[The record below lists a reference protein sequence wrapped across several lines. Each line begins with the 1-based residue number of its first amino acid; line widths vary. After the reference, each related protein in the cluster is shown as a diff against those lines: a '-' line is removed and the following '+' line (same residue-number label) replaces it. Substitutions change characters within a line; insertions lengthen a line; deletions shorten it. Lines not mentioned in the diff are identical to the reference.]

1 MARAGAG
8 TRCNLSHCGW
18 YSATGLQLAP
28 ADPLAWRT
36 RVRELRVTVQPAGL
50 KGLGVF
56 AVQEHGQSVSLAVP
70 QLGPYPSRGAPG
82 GSGRLVTPRER
93 PHHWPSSHCLGCS
106 SKPPPKPPISPPLT
120 IQAQT
125 AGPGRWVC
133 SYAGEL
139 LNLSQ
144 LLTRYAASKP
154 TYVYR
159 LSGSLSTGCSKLAPG
174 ADLIPRFPCAE
185 GTCRGYLRRPRCSP
199 WPPVNTRGMFR
210 LAPSPATLLSCCT
223 QALDRRTGHR
233 SLLSLPQPPRAPQ
246 PARKGRPHQN

>member
-1 MARAGAG
+1 MRQQTLWRGARA
-8 TRCNLSHCGW
+8 CGSSGSPCSPLVSRASVSSQSSSRVKVSPW
-18 YSATGLQLAP
+18 QCPSLAP
-28 ADPLAWRT
+28 TPL
-36 RVRELRVTVQPAGL
+36 
-50 KGLGVF
+50 
-56 AVQEHGQSVSLAVP
+56 
-70 QLGPYPSRGAPG
+70 RGAPG

-106 SKPPPKPPISPPLT
+106 SKPPPKPAISPPLT

-185 GTCRGYLRRPRCSP
+185 GTCRGYLRRPRRSP

-210 LAPSPATLLSCCT
+210 LAPSPATLLRCCT

-246 PARKGRPHQN
+246 PTRKGRPHQNEASPWPTPHPKPPRPDPKP

>member
-1 MARAGAG
+1 MSPWQ
-8 TRCNLSHCGW
+8 CPS
-18 YSATGLQLAP
+18 LAP
-28 ADPLAWRT
+28 TPL
-36 RVRELRVTVQPAGL
+36 
-50 KGLGVF
+50 
-56 AVQEHGQSVSLAVP
+56 
-70 QLGPYPSRGAPG
+70 RGAPD

-185 GTCRGYLRRPRCSP
+185 GTCRGYLRRRWRSLAVVFGLGLWLEPLACIGPLGLPGLLGLITCHSAAWPRHSGMAP
-199 WPPVNTRGMFR
+199 LGPISVSTSLATR
-210 LAPSPATLLSCCT
+210 CT
-223 QALDRRTGHR
+223 QACPPPQRWASRRATSCPCRAR
-233 SLLSLPQPPRAPQ
+233 SRRYVLILAE
-246 PARKGRPHQN
+246 